1 MTLNKIGIKNLYAH
15 SDGGC
20 GQVFDPSMLR
30 ELTIVKS
37 IGCGLDDNL
46 SSAFLDPSWGRGD
59 SYSLVGLRVFR
70 SDTLS
75 SLQCSFLGSIKGLER
90 VYLIDTRTPHQERIN
105 GIDSPTSSN
114 GTPLSDCSNMNLKDR
129 YIDAFTKHHGDTL
142 RHLLLP
148 PQWRL
153 TTDDI
158 ALIVRRCP
166 NLEQLGI
173 GVEYEEFN
181 SLRLLVPFLP
191 RLRALRLLANPDDRT
206 FADKMKQLDAEGLHQ
221 EKIGAEPTLKDSS
234 FLIYM
239 GLGDIIF
246 KLDSRK
252 SDIYVDG
259 GRKVQRM
266 SYDDVKHVEIW
277 ALDSTDI

>member
-1 MTLNKIGIKNLYAH
+1 MTLHKFGIKNLYAH
-15 SDGGC
+15 GDRCC
-20 GQVFDPSMLR
+20 GHVFDPSMVR
-30 ELTIVKS
+30 ELTIIKS
-37 IGCGLDDNL
+37 IVGGLDDNL
-46 SSAFLDPSWGRGD
+46 SSAFFDPSWSRGE
-59 SYSLVGLRVFR
+59 SYGLVGLRVFR

-75 SLQCSFLGSIKGLER
+75 RLQCGFLGSITGLER
-90 VYLIDTRTPHQERIN
+90 VYLIDSRTLRQGRLN
-105 GIDSPTSSN
+105 GIDSPVSSN
-114 GTPLSDCSNMNLKDR
+114 DTPSSDRSNMDLKAG
-129 YIDAFTKHHGDTL
+129 YIDAFTKHHGETL

-153 TTDDI
+153 NTNDI

-173 GVEYEEFN
+173 GVEYGEFHV
-181 SLRLLVPFLP
+181 LRLLVPFLP
-191 RLRALRLLANPDDRT
+191 RLRALRILASPDDCT
-206 FADKMKQLDAEGLHQ
+206 FADKMKQLDAEGLHE

-234 FLIYM
+234 FLIYV

-252 SDIYVDG
+252 SDTCVEG
-259 GRKVQRM
+259 GRKVQKM

-277 ALDSTDI
+277 ALDSADI